1 MVFTRKFFNKNTFM
15 KHTKENLPALL
26 ASSIRTYFVNL
37 GMLPQ
42 EEIED
47 ELLVELLS
55 QIESDP
61 AFKKATELPEYKNI
75 TKESAKIT
83 LSKKDFFIF
92 ASKFLNHKKL
102 QDIVFNFLV
111 DEKFKLENITV
122 KENLLTKSMDFASGT
137 ASFEDLRVEVVLF
150 AWKKTFSTS
159 VVRYPCVVLLKT
171 KD

>member
-1 MVFTRKFFNKNTFM
+1 M
-15 KHTKENLPALL
+15 KQTKESLPEFLI
-26 ASSIRTYFVNL
+26 STIKTYFVNL

-42 EEIED
+42 EEIET
-47 ELLVELLS
+47 ELLAEFLS
-55 QIESDP
+55 QVEFDPGFKEATKAPGYSDMTIER
-61 AFKKATELPEYKNI
+61 
-75 TKESAKIT
+75 AKIINEKSNT
-83 LSKKDFFIF
+83 FIF

-111 DEKFKLENITV
+111 DEKFELENIKV
-122 KENLLTKSMDFASGT
+122 KEDFLTKNMDFTSGT
-137 ASFEDLRVEVVLF
+137 ASFDGLKVEIVLF